1 MLPTT
6 RISSLLCIVAALA
19 ACGGGSPSAPGPA
32 QAGAGLSSTTSSTT
46 TSTAGPSATTTT
58 TAYATSTTASTSS
71 TSAVPT
77 TTASVSTTTMVN
89 SAPNAPLPPLAATPI
104 VLSSGPSGTLGVRTW
119 SDGNTASGGRGNAV
133 GNVQCVSYDYW
144 NIGYFIHAHVSI
156 FRDGQRLAL
165 PQYIGMAAECLYE
178 INTDNM
184 SGAVDV
190 FSERYKR
197 LTLGD
202 LFAVWGQPLSWTNVA
217 GFAGQPVTVYIE
229 DQGVLTRHTGDI
241 GDIELAPYR
250 SITIQIGAAL
260 PEIPTYDW
268 SRYDSH

>member
-1 MLPTT
+1 
-6 RISSLLCIVAALA
+6 
-19 ACGGGSPSAPGPA
+19 
-32 QAGAGLSSTTSSTT
+32 
-46 TSTAGPSATTTT
+46 
-58 TAYATSTTASTSS
+58 
-71 TSAVPT
+71 VPT
-77 TTASVSTTTMVN
+77 TTASVTTTT
-89 SAPNAPLPPLAATPI
+89 SGGPLPPLASAPI
-104 VLSSGPSGTLGVRTW
+104 VLTTEPSGTLGVRTW
-119 SDGNTASGGRGNAV
+119 SDGNTAAGGQGSAV

-165 PQYIGMAAECLYE
+165 PQYIGMAANCLYE
-178 INTDNM
+178 INSDNM
-184 SGAVDV
+184 SGVVDV

-217 GFAGQPVTVYIE
+217 GFAGQPVVVYIE
-229 DQGVLTRHTGDI
+229 DQGVLTRHSGAI

-260 PEIPTYDW
+260 PEIPVYDW
-268 SRYDSH
+268 SRYGSH